1 MKTIKIPGKFSV
13 IALLL
18 IIKGATAC
26 AQTTDYERIKA
37 QADASSLPL
46 VNICVE
52 IDKVCKPTYTSAT
65 IEIHD
70 PQKRTDTENATTD
83 FNCKV
88 KYRGN
93 TSLAYDKK
101 SFNVKLLN
109 ESGKSLDANIL
120 GIRSDD
126 AWILDAMTA
135 DRMRMRNRLLF
146 DIWNDFSGTPY
157 PTDYENR
164 NGTRGY
170 FVEVFINGG
179 YQGLYCMSDKINRKL
194 LGIKK
199 AKTDD
204 EGKLG
209 KLNGVI
215 YKCNQWG
222 DAAKFSGYEEQDMN
236 GEEWNS
242 WELVYPDDFP
252 CEETYTPLKEF
263 IDYCAVSSNE
273 DFEKGLDKHLWLDNF
288 TDYQLFAATFGL
300 YDNTMKNTHLST
312 VNINEGRRM
321 MITPWDL
328 DRSLGGIKNDHIN
341 EVSIKSIEDMHLYVK
356 PYMRL
361 WTDNIDNYRNAVAC
375 RWKQL
380 YAKGILT
387 SESFNR
393 RVDAYV
399 EQFVNSGAW
408 QRERNKWNG
417 NIVELT
423 ESPEE
428 EAQYLKQWYKMNVGH
443 LRDNIFKDLG
453 PNGISSCKAEKT
465 TAVQTKKNLLGQNVA
480 DSYKGIIIFNG
491 KKVMQE

>member
-1 MKTIKIPGKFSV
+1 
-13 IALLL
+13 
-18 IIKGATAC
+18 
-26 AQTTDYERIKA
+26 
-37 QADASSLPL
+37 
-46 VNICVE
+46 
-52 IDKVCKPTYTSAT
+52 
-65 IEIHD
+65 
-70 PQKRTDTENATTD
+70 
-83 FNCKV
+83 
-88 KYRGN
+88 
-93 TSLAYDKK
+93 
-101 SFNVKLLN
+101 
-109 ESGKSLDANIL
+109 
-120 GIRSDD
+120 
-126 AWILDAMTA
+126 
-135 DRMRMRNRLLF
+135 
-146 DIWNDFSGTPY
+146 
-157 PTDYENR
+157 
-164 NGTRGY
+164 
-170 FVEVFINGG
+170 
-179 YQGLYCMSDKINRKL
+179 MSDKINRKL

-273 DFEKGLDKHLWLDNF
+273 DFEKGLDKHLWLNNF
-288 TDYQLFAATFGL
+288 TDYLLFAATFGL

-428 EAQYLKQWYKMNVGH
+428 EAQYLKQWYKMNVEH

-453 PNGISSCKAEKT
+453 PNGISSCKAEKK